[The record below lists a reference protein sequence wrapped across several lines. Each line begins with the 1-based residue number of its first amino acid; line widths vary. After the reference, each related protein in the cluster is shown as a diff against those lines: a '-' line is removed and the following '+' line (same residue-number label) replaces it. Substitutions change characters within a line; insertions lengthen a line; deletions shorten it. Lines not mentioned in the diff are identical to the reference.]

1 MVCKI
6 WSKERTVKYTLDTA
20 DVQTVTFGSIITASL
35 ATIPTAE
42 LYSLTDT
49 FVRRR
54 GCWNNTAMDA
64 YPNDT
69 WHEFGILSSNLYTLD
84 DNGNPD
90 YRKKFDIIE
99 EILDLM
105 NARLTTRMEFET

>member
-1 MVCKI
+1 
-6 WSKERTVKYTLDTA
+6 
-20 DVQTVTFGSIITASL
+20 
-35 ATIPTAE
+35 
-42 LYSLTDT
+42 
-49 FVRRR
+49 
-54 GCWNNTAMDA
+54 MDA

-105 NARLTTRMEFET
+105 NARLYHEDGIWRLEQLGILMT